1 VLPLYVVE
9 PALWR
14 QPDRDRRHWDLLTA
28 CLRDLDRSLRTL
40 GGALVVLAGD
50 MTAVLTDLRQRHGR
64 FELWAHEETGTR
76 WTFDRDVAVRR
87 WCRHEGV
94 RFREFPQMGV
104 VRGRRD
110 RAGWARRWHGFM
122 RQPTVPA
129 PGAGEWLCDEAGI
142 PLDRLDPPAVAG
154 VPIDAP
160 PAGRE
165 AALSTLRG
173 FLRRRGEAYR
183 RQISRPGPSWDSCSR
198 LSTHLAMGSLSL
210 REVVHASSARRD
222 ALRGQPPHARGDWA
236 GSLAAFDERLH
247 WHCHFIQKL
256 ESEPALEFDNLS
268 PATADLRPA
277 EPNREWFDAWREGR
291 TGYPLIDACM
301 RSLAA
306 TGWLNFRMRAMLVSF
321 AAYDLWLHWREPG
334 LHLARLFADYEP
346 GIHYAQLQMQSG
358 TTGINSLRIYNP
370 IKQSREQDPD
380 GDFIRRW
387 VPELAGVSAQWIH
400 EPWRMPGTLQRRCG
414 VQLGRHYPTPIVDHD
429 KAARRARRLLTNVRR
444 SGDSRRAARETFLRH
459 GSRRRPRARGATPRF

>member
-1 VLPLYVVE
+1 
-9 PALWR
+9 
-14 QPDRDRRHWDLLTA
+14 
-28 CLRDLDRSLRTL
+28 
-40 GGALVVLAGD
+40 
-50 MTAVLTDLRQRHGR
+50 
-64 FELWAHEETGTR
+64 
-76 WTFDRDVAVRR
+76 
-87 WCRHEGV
+87 
-94 RFREFPQMGV
+94 MGV